1 MVYTSL
7 TQVSSPNLHHTSFT
21 CQSGYTRSAL
31 GELCD
36 DDIMAVAQ
44 RPLHDEI
51 TVEGASMK
59 TGVAGKGADYRR
71 YVESWPRQCAGLC
84 RRRSAPVDLYEAEHG
99 VAGRDRAP
107 GNTIAVSVLQ
117 PLPWQRPARSQA
129 FAPPLTRLPAATRPR
144 CRCPTAYGRPI
155 RRPSAEH
162 WRVLG
167 WYPVMQDE

>member
-59 TGVAGKGADYRR
+59 TGLAGKGADYRR

-84 RRRSAPVDLYEAEHG
+84 RRRSAPVALYEETAHLATLLLSVCCSPCLG
-99 VAGRDRAP
+99 
-107 GNTIAVSVLQ
+107 SVLH
-117 PLPWQRPARSQA
+117 ARR
-129 FAPPLTRLPAATRPR
+129 RLPRLSRACLQPQGHAAAVRQPMGGRYGGRALSTGASWGGTR
-144 CRCPTAYGRPI
+144 
-155 RRPSAEH
+155 
-162 WRVLG
+162 
-167 WYPVMQDE
+167 